1 MLVRRFQAFFL
12 LVTLSV
18 SSVAMPVFTHVCHGM
33 DKTWFSL
40 FVPPNDCCD
49 KVAKSTKTCESTFQ
63 GGGDCSLSKRPCCE
77 DEVSLAALGA
87 NFTSQLTSSL
97 SLLPIAATPVP
108 HFNPI
113 LVGYSIHT
121 TIQTNR
127 FDYFPTPRYGRS
139 LLIFE
144 QLFLC

>member
-1 MLVRRFQAFFL
+1 MARKVSSYSL
-12 LVTLSV
+12 LVLLFLS
-18 SSVAMPVFTHVCHGM
+18 SLGFPVFTHVCHGM
-33 DKTWFSL
+33 DKTWFSI

-49 KVAKSTKTCESTFQ
+49 QVANSIKTCKSTFE
-63 GGGDCSLSKRPCCE
+63 GGGDCFLSKRPCCE
-77 DEVSLAALGA
+77 DEVSLAALDA
-87 NFTSQLTSSL
+87 DFTYQSISTV
-97 SLLPIAATPVP
+97 SLLPIAAILVP

-121 TIQTNR
+121 SVPTSR

>member
-1 MLVRRFQAFFL
+1 MLLRRLQAFFL

-33 DKTWFSL
+33 DETWSSL

-49 KVAKSTKTCESTFQ
+49 KVVKSLKTCESTFE
-63 GGGDCSLSKRPCCE
+63 GGGDCNLSKSPCCE
-77 DEVSLAALGA
+77 DEVSLATLGA
-87 NFTSQLTSSL
+87 NFTTASTSSF
-97 SLLPIAATPVP
+97 SLLPTVEITLP
-108 HFNPI
+108 HYYPI
-113 LVGYSIHT
+113 LVGYSLHT
-121 TIQTNR
+121 TIQTKR